1 MPETTIRPPEATAPP
16 APGGPPQRGGPP
28 APGGPPNPEQAMQRL
43 LLMSLPWVCQS
54 VYVAAKLG
62 VADHLDDDEPMAIAE
77 LAALTDAHT
86 SSLYRFCRALAAIDL
101 LVEHDGR
108 RFTLA
113 PMGRT
118 LRSDDPGSLRAFV
131 IVNGEEPFRAW
142 GDVLY
147 SVRTG
152 RSAFERMFGMN
163 HFEYLSQNAEANQVF
178 HAMAGSTPEVLEQCD
193 LSDAGTIVDLGGG
206 RGALIATLL
215 QRYPHAR
222 GIVQDLPEAVAE
234 APEHLARQGVAD
246 RCDVVGRS
254 FFDGVPAGGDV
265 YVLSRVV
272 HDWSDGDARRLLRGV
287 HARMGAGSRLLVI
300 DQMTPDV
307 PGFHPGKFADLQ
319 MLVVLGG
326 KERTLD
332 ELHKLLGECGFRVT
346 GVHPPA
352 VPKPRA
358 ETAVWAV
365 PVPVPVSPGGAR

>member
-1 MPETTIRPPEATAPP
+1 MPDTTIAPPEGNAAPTVGGP
-16 APGGPPQRGGPP
+16 PGGPPTPQM
-28 APGGPPNPEQAMQRL
+28 ALQRL

-62 VADHLDDDEPMAIAE
+62 VADHLDDDEPMPIAE
-77 LAALTDAHT
+77 LAALTDADPGA
-86 SSLYRFCRALAAIDL
+86 LYRFCRALAAIDV
-101 LVEHDGR
+101 LVEHSGR
-108 RFTLA
+108 EFTLA
-113 PMGRT
+113 PMGQM
-118 LRSDDPGSLRAFV
+118 LRSDAPGDMRAFV

-152 RSAFERMFGMN
+152 KSAFEHMFGMT

-206 RGALIATLL
+206 RGAVLASLL
-215 QRYPHAR
+215 ERYPQAR
-222 GIVQDLPEAVAE
+222 GIVQDLPEAVVE
-234 APEHLARQGVAD
+234 APEYLAQRGVAD
-246 RCDVVGRS
+246 RCDVVGQS
-254 FFDGVPAGGDV
+254 FFDGVPDSGDV

-272 HDWSDGDARRLLRGV
+272 HDWSDDDARRLLRGV
-287 HARMGAGSRLLVI
+287 REQMPPGSRLLVV
-300 DQMTPDV
+300 DQMTADV

-326 KERTLD
+326 KERTID
-332 ELHKLLGECGFRVT
+332 ELRVLLDDCGFAVT
-346 GVHPPA
+346 DVIPPA

-358 ETAVWAV
+358 ETAVWAIGV
-365 PVPVPVSPGGAR
+365 GDGVDGGAG